1 MCKSKDDFVV
11 ARSRPRAGLSS
22 ILALISAVIISASAG
37 CDRTQELTKVPPAP
51 AGHLA
56 TADSPASRLLEQC
69 AGAYTKLTSYSDSA
83 RVVLSYKVDGVGT
96 QDVAPL
102 AVAFEHPN
110 RVGLKAYRSTAG
122 VFGDCF
128 RMRLTDEATSPL
140 RGQVVSRALPKRLDL
155 NWLMLDPLAAEYL
168 AAGLAGSP
176 PQLELLLSQQPFHSL
191 LDQAALL
198 SMDGEGIETG
208 TSFDI
213 VKVMRGEAKYRLWI
227 DAKTKLLRRIELPTA
242 ALPPEMMSDKRITD
256 IRLSIELDGVS
267 TNTKIDW
274 SQWQVPTASL
284 DQLVRYFVAP
294 PALELDARLS
304 KPIPAFRLEAVAGGE
319 GLDTSRTAESGQIQL
334 LVWLADHPS
343 CQATIQQVSQ
353 VVAQLPETIRGQV
366 SATAIWAEP
375 KSASG
380 TTFANLAEKWQIPL
394 PVVIDKEALGRDV
407 LAIREAPTIVVLDR
421 KHKLQ
426 FFQEGANP
434 LLHQALPE
442 MLTRLVDGES
452 LAETML
458 SRAQAERD
466 RHQAQLWLAR
476 ASDGPRGAFIQP
488 PAYPPHFIQMTK
500 LGEDRVPQNIT
511 AMTADDLHN
520 VWLLR
525 ANGELEA
532 RDARGRIQSSLVTDW
547 TFSDAES
554 EHRTRAVRLTV
565 DAKANF
571 VAISGVDATS
581 LRILDT
587 QTRKTSTLDLGDQP
601 VSDFRWLATTTGSRL
616 AAITA
621 AGRTVLIDPARPQQ
635 HSGQSPA
642 QPLAILPRG
651 TDDHQASGYV
661 ILVDGRIEPIIVEDT
676 NAAKPTALAKP
687 ISAALHSTPSPVVER
702 QLKFTPASGPWSM
715 WHDEK
720 TSATLARGWLAAD
733 EPAAFLLDEQLR
745 QLWHAPL
752 PITDDSSVY
761 MSSVAH
767 DPVSG
772 QPLWVVVQPG
782 STLHFFGLDGTLVDH
797 CQLAEPVRG
806 LALIPSGNEMHL
818 WVAHTR
824 AVVKYRLQIS
834 RAQ

>member
-1 MCKSKDDFVV
+1 MCKRKDDFVV

-22 ILALISAVIISASAG
+22 ILALISAVVISVYAG
-37 CDRTQELTKVPPAP
+37 CDRTQELTKSPATP

-56 TADSPASRLLEQC
+56 TVDSPASRLLEQC
-69 AGAYTKLTSYSDSA
+69 AAAYAELTSYSDSA

-110 RVGLKAYRSTAG
+110 RLGLKAYRSTAG
-122 VFGDCF
+122 IAGERF

-155 NWLMLDPLAAEYL
+155 NWLILDPLAAEYM

-176 PQLELLLSQQPFHSL
+176 PQLELLLSQQPFQSL
-191 LDQAALL
+191 LDQAALV

-208 TSFDI
+208 TSLEI

-227 DAKTKLLRRIELPTA
+227 DAKTKLLRRIELPTI

-256 IRLSIELDGVS
+256 IHLSIEFDGVS
-267 TNTKIDW
+267 TNSKIDW

-294 PALELDARLS
+294 PALELDARLG
-304 KPIPAFRLEAVAGGE
+304 KPIPAFRLDAVASGE
-319 GLDTSRTAESGQIQL
+319 ALHTSRTAESGQIQL

-343 CQATIQQVSQ
+343 CQATIQQVSR
-353 VVAQLPETIRGQV
+353 VITQLPETIRGQV

-375 KSASG
+375 TSATG

-394 PVVIDKEALGRDV
+394 PVVIDREAIGRDV
-407 LAIREAPTIVVLDR
+407 LAINEAPTIVLLDR
-421 KHKLQ
+421 QHKLQ

-434 LLHQALPE
+434 LLQQALPE

-458 SRAQAERD
+458 SRALAERH

-488 PAYPPHFIQMTK
+488 RAYPPQSIQMSK
-500 LGEDRVPQNIT
+500 LGDDSIPQTIT
-511 AMTADDLHN
+511 AMAADDLHN
-520 VWLLR
+520 VWILR
-525 ANGELEA
+525 ADGELES
-532 RDARGRIQSSLVTDW
+532 RDAQGRVQASVATDW
-547 TFSDAES
+547 TFSNAER
-554 EHRTRAVRLTV
+554 ERPTRAVRLTV
-565 DAKANF
+565 DAKASF
-571 VAISGVDATS
+571 VALSGPDATS

-587 QTRKTSTLDLGDQP
+587 KSRKTSTLDLGDQP
-601 VSDFRWLATTTGSRL
+601 VSDFRWLATASGSRL

-651 TDDHQASGYV
+651 INDNQASGYV
-661 ILVDGRIEPIIVEDT
+661 ILVDGRIEPIIVEDPS
-676 NAAKPTALAKP
+676 AAKPTTLANP
-687 ISAALHSTPSPVVER
+687 VSASAHPTLSPVVER

-720 TSATLARGWLAAD
+720 ASATLARGWLAAD

-745 QLWHAPL
+745 QLWHVPL
-752 PITDDSSVY
+752 PITEDPGLT
-761 MSSVAH
+761 MSSVAQ

-818 WVAHTR
+818 LVAHAR
-824 AVVKYRLQIS
+824 SVVKYRLQLH
-834 RAQ
+834 